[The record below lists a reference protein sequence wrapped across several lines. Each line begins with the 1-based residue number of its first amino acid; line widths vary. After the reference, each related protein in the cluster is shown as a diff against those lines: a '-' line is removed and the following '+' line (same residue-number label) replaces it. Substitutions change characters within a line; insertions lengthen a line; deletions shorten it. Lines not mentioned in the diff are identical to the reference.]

1 MALFFMLKNCYNNE
15 RKAYDFMKQQKYN
28 FKDLTLAYFQKK
40 SKLYRA
46 GGYKYATPL
55 KRNLRDYQN
64 HFICVF
70 DGCQHLFIA
79 CLYMGS

>member
-1 MALFFMLKNCYNNE
+1 
-15 RKAYDFMKQQKYN
+15 MKQQKYN

-55 KRNLRDYQN
+55 KRSPVDYQD
-64 HFICVF
+64 HFF
-70 DGCQHLFIA
+70 AFFNGYQYLFTS

>member
-1 MALFFMLKNCYNNE
+1 MYFVLKTFKKTRLRAMALFFMLKNCYNNE
-15 RKAYDFMKQQKYN
+15 RKAYNFMKQQKYN

-55 KRNLRDYQN
+55 KRILRDYQN
-64 HFICVF
+64 HFFCVF
-70 DGCQHLFIA
+70 
-79 CLYMGS
+79 